1 MKRIVILV
9 VSILLA
15 LGVRA
20 QQYQQ
25 LLSGGSFDSKSIPV
39 GWKEEGDEKQKWAYI
54 EGREKFDKDP
64 DNHPV
69 SADIRNT
76 MPSAPKESR
85 YFAYYF
91 YMVQSTGGGY
101 STLIT
106 PMISYKGLS
115 VKNPVLSFWWSA
127 SAYMGDWTSELKV
140 LYRLG
145 PRDEWKELRVFQR
158 ENGDNIQLDGVWSF
172 EELSLPTKYNGNDI
186 SEIQLGFKATFVD
199 GAAVLA
205 LDAIKV
211 ENRAEIPRTLERVS
225 VWSTGNTCPSGTDVN
240 PIAGVRLGIGGNSNE
255 LTLQDVQFNYT
266 GTSLDDV
273 SNFRLYYTRDSLFDS
288 ENCIATSATTISG
301 NSIIFKGVNAVTNE
315 FSRCFIWLCA
325 DVKAGVKH
333 GNIISVSMPA
343 GGVKAV
349 SQKGG
354 TFSLPLTPQTP
365 SGECRVAES
374 LFATGF
380 EEGLPSK
387 WKQSGE
393 SLITSQTATPDWMV
407 GVPGGSGLN
416 DPKYAYA
423 GSKILA
429 TNLNGNYTNNIKHRV
444 KTSKFGVSY
453 YKDVKLHYQR
463 ILSLNHMDQALIIVP
478 EIKNAAGIMGDT
490 IYSNASSLMSDPKWT
505 TTELPIERAY
515 RNKDSISL
523 EFQLFSVKN
532 TNSPTPGGWNIDN
545 FAITGDRIDIDAAVL
560 SIGDFGNCGLSLAPT
575 TIATT
580 VRNNGYDNISNIK
593 LGYSIDN
600 GRTWTYKVFSG
611 DLLKSARNNG
621 NTPEERTYSFDPV
634 QLTIGQKQ
642 IIVKAFVDGD
652 EDESNDSQSTNLF
665 VFPSLSGQEDYVA
678 NFATTSGNMYAGG
691 TRSSWV
697 YSTDTHLKQEKL
709 TGWVTRPNGYY
720 NNSESSYIESP
731 CYDLTD
737 FGSPVFTFTYAM
749 DLHPSGGDKLT
760 VKYSTDGGDNWLAVN
775 SSTIY
780 SKNWYGT
787 WTKDHNNTAK
797 AHLDTSY
804 TLVDLNGVSN
814 LHNVKFRICF
824 ESNASDTSGGVLIG
838 SMSLTPIP
846 YQIEARIKSPV
857 SDCNIGVVP
866 VTFTI
871 ENKGRRTLA
880 AGLRIPTFIR
890 IDGGT
895 NFDTLVI
902 PTSIDPGKSLDVS
915 TIKRYDFNRKNDY
928 TLGARILLEPSI
940 TGHIYIGRNKQG
952 GGSDLNVSVLGAT
965 QFTLGNDIGTTA
977 PDKITVTASVVNNNP
992 EYTWYKY
999 VYDKNDPTANPDT
1012 ATWPKPWDS
1021 KWKKITGAASNK
1033 LNPGALNATEYGM
1046 IRVVAET
1053 QSLPQIDGNT
1063 CKYEDIVLVL
1073 NSNQDVAIDDND
1085 ITVSLSPSEY
1095 NSCFHDGEVEVST
1108 QIQFVKGERFVVDTL
1123 PIGLDINGER
1133 VALEYVKLT
1142 SEWTSM
1148 QGENVTE
1155 KITYVFKKKLDLS
1168 ARGEYNIKAYVLLA
1182 SDIDRSND
1190 SSAVI
1195 KIHTLGRPGAELNV
1209 GNELSIS
1216 PASGHILI
1224 VNEHDIPSAS
1234 TQFQWSMSVDG
1245 SSWTNIAG
1253 EDNQSFAIPDNRTMY
1268 YKVSVVDNACGA
1280 SEDIVFVNTLDVS
1293 VVDIK
1298 YPSDTICYSDETD
1311 NIVVTVR
1318 NNSDDAL
1325 KVGTLVIVK
1334 AELNNGTKLEQPVTL
1349 SEKIQGN
1356 STLDVFLTAP
1366 VLFEMGEGIVEASV
1380 DMAGDV
1386 NSLNDR
1392 ISKRLVVVP
1401 PPTVSMPID
1410 TLIMGFTENTEY
1422 TIMPTT
1428 SLNVVSY
1435 QWNDENGKPVDDA
1448 TGVSTNRD
1456 FKIKGLPLKK
1466 YVLTVSNGF
1475 CEASDSIVI
1484 ISQDISIAILSPE
1497 DTCAWRMAGNVYPVK
1512 VQIINS
1518 GSDLEAG
1525 ISVRLLGEADI
1536 DGAKTSLAHTVN
1548 FSEPFLSGE
1557 VKEVTMPQMLRLR
1570 GADFVQVSLTAFP
1583 EGFDDADESNNSAL
1597 RSAFALGFPS
1607 VDFMPAP
1614 YTSILDNNITLNV
1627 VGRWMDY
1634 YWYLAS
1640 DNLSK
1645 EDKWIGPAEK
1655 AIGRDSA
1662 LVVGDT
1668 LKQATIAI
1676 YATNYGGCSGTRTQE
1691 VFFHT
1696 HDLAITQ
1703 LIEPISACSMPDK
1716 SVVKVRVENVGD
1728 YTMNKLDTI
1737 LLSVRVGTGEWI
1749 VDTMVID
1756 SDDGFAP
1763 GQHIDFALG
1772 TSNPGVYSSLAQKAK
1787 TIDLSNPNDYTITTR
1802 VKTAYDR
1809 QPDNDEREDLV
1820 MHYQPINLS
1829 WPDRHNGCKGTE
1841 YTYDVEADASGL
1853 YANLGT
1859 PTYLWSTGART
1870 AKVTLTEG
1878 SDIFQDKE
1886 VEYTVNIVN
1895 GVGCS
1900 RSTSFK
1906 ITYLALPEASIIDVN
1921 GDPMNGSVDICAGDQ
1936 LYIGSGSA
1944 HEYLWNTGATTA
1956 NIFATESGS
1965 YIVTVK
1971 NASGCTNSDSV
1982 RVVKHE
1988 LPYIH
1993 MGEVT
1998 ALCDGNALPLDAG
2011 DAAEYVWI
2019 LPSGAPVY
2027 ERNVVATE
2035 AGMYIANIK
2044 DHFGCQ
2050 NADTVNLEV
2059 IPSPTDVKILN
2070 ATDLTECPG
2079 VEVYLNV
2086 TSKGGTRYKWS
2097 TGEVSQNINVKS
2109 DTDQS
2114 YTVTVGNDHGCTQ
2127 SASINVKRYPAE
2139 KVRIETVCKD
2149 NDKYGLKVY
2158 NVANKYEWSGMSQTG
2173 AEIEAEKGR
2182 TYSVTITDGNNCK
2195 HTGSAMVQ
2203 NPSVSISL
2211 GAPLCE
2217 GASTQLNSSITDA
2230 KSYTWTGVEASGATA
2245 TISNGGTY
2253 GLSVVTRDNCTSTPA
2268 SITVDVRPAP
2278 KPTISVSGGQMT
2290 VGGGTFSSVVWNTGE
2305 TTPSIRV
2312 SKVGTYT
2319 VTVTNADGCK
2329 AEASST
2335 YTWLAPVVESLEAN
2349 VVAYPNPTSNQL
2361 NVRIEASQA
2370 AAYTLTLYS
2379 SIGEAVWTRIVQVD
2393 AIHEE
2398 VIDVQHLPAGFYLLR
2413 VSEGQRATVLKI
2425 AVE

>member
-1 MKRIVILV
+1 MERQ
-9 VSILLA
+9 SIKSVLLA
-15 LGVRA
+15 FGFVMCGFVMQA
-20 QQYQQ
+20 QNIEV
-25 LLSGGSFDSKSIPV
+25 LLNESFEMKSTPE
-39 GWKEEGDEKQKWAYI
+39 GWKEEMNGPNRGWGFYRVGTVKPFGTEDLPLGAVHGEWY
-54 EGREKFDKDP
+54 
-64 DNHPV
+64 
-69 SADIRNT
+69 
-76 MPSAPKESR
+76 
-85 YFAYYF
+85 AYYYYESPGF
-91 YMVQSTGGGY
+91 NSR
-101 STLIT
+101 LIT
-106 PMISYKGLS
+106 PFINLEGRK
-115 VKNPVLSFWWSA
+115 KPVLSFSYCAPEFLA
-127 SAYMGDWTSELKV
+127 SMPFKFRVEYRTDPKGSWT
-140 LYRLG
+140 
-145 PRDEWKELRVFQR
+145 ELRTYQEESVNWKKEELLLPSQR
-158 ENGDNIQLDGVWSF
+158 IQLAFWVES
-172 EELSLPTKYNGNDI
+172 
-186 SEIQLGFKATFVD
+186 VD
-199 GAAVLA
+199 NAGGLA
-205 LDAIKV
+205 LDNVRV
-211 ENRAEIPRTLERVS
+211 ENRDLKPRKLTQ
-225 VWSTGNTCPSGTDVN
+225 VN
-240 PIAGVRLGIGGNSNE
+240 LWNVDGGFPTKIKSEPIAGVRLMVDGNNE
-255 LTLQDVQFNYT
+255 GLELQSVQFEYS
-266 GTSLDDV
+266 GDDIGDIERFSL
-273 SNFRLYYTRDSLFDS
+273 FYTRDSIFLP
-288 ENCIATSATTISG
+288 EKCIAASANILSQNIVFSG
-301 NSIIFKGVNAVTNE
+301 LTQQLDMGKN
-315 FSRCFIWLCA
+315 FIWLCG
-325 DVKAGVKH
+325 DVKEGAQHGHRVGV
-333 GNIISVSMPA
+333 NLPA
-343 GGVKAV
+343 GGIKAKSEKAATATV
-349 SQKGG
+349 
-354 TFSLPLTPQTP
+354 LPLQAQVQA
-365 SGECRVAES
+365 GKGRIEES
-374 LFATGF
+374 LLTTGF
-380 EEGLPSK
+380 EQGLPEGWSVR
-387 WKQSGE
+387 GVR
-393 SLITSQTATPDWMV
+393 LGDNTVVTSDWEV
-407 GVPGGSGLN
+407 GVPGGGGGN
-416 DPKYAYA
+416 APKKAYE
-423 GSKILA
+423 GNQILA
-429 TNLNGNYTNNIKHRV
+429 TRLNGNYTNDIVHSV
-444 KTSKFGVSY
+444 TVPKTDVTY
-453 YKDVKLHYQR
+453 YKDVKLSFVNQ
-463 ILSLNHMDQALIIVP
+463 LNLVFGD
-478 EIKNAAGIMGDT
+478 NAMVVSPDIRNAYGTLGDT
-490 IYSNASSLMSDPKWT
+490 IFSVNSASDSRWNRLVRP
-505 TTELPIERAY
+505 LERAE
-515 RNKDSISL
+515 RSKEKVGFTL
-523 EFQLFSVKN
+523 QLASAP
-532 TNSPTPGGWNIDN
+532 NSSASPPDGWSIDN
-545 FAITGDRIDIDAAVL
+545 FALTGNRIDYDLGVVR
-560 SIGDFGNCGLSLAPT
+560 IGDFDKCGLAKVGNLTPISVW
-575 TIATT
+575 
-580 VRNNGYDNISNIK
+580 VRNYGYNDVNSVK
-593 LGYSIDN
+593 LGFSLDN
-600 GRTWTYKVFSG
+600 GRTWTYQTFSQT
-611 DLLKSARNNG
+611 LKSPRNTSN
-621 NTPEERTYSFDPV
+621 EAEIEKEFIFDPV
-634 QLTIGQKQ
+634 QFTHGQKQ
-642 IIVKAFVDGD
+642 IIVKVFLDDD
-652 EDESNDSQSTNLF
+652 EDDTNDAQRLNLF
-665 VFPSLSGQEDYVA
+665 VFPSLSGQSDYLA
-678 NFATTSGNMYAGG
+678 NFATTNGNMYTSG

-697 YSTDTHLKQEKL
+697 FGVDTLIMGKRAS
-709 TGWVTRPNGYY
+709 GWTTRANGYY
-720 NNSESSYIESP
+720 NNSEDSYLETP
-731 CYDLTD
+731 CYDLT
-737 FGSPVFTFTYAM
+737 GMQYPVFSFTYALHLKDGDM
-749 DLHPSGGDKLT
+749 LKVQYSSDDGETWQDLKLRT
-760 VKYSTDGGDNWLAVN
+760 MYNQNWQNDG
-775 SSTIY
+775 
-780 SKNWYGT
+780 
-787 WTKDHNNTAK
+787 WTSANNTNVETT
-797 AHLDTSY
+797 AHTVLKENEGTIKFRFKFVSNAQDTS
-804 TLVDLNGVSN
+804 L
-814 LHNVKFRICF
+814 
-824 ESNASDTSGGVLIG
+824 GVLIT
-838 SMSLTPIP
+838 SMNISPLP
-846 YQIEARIKSPV
+846 YNIKATILSPK
-857 SDCNIGVVP
+857 SGCNIGVQPISFEIKNVGYR
-866 VTFTI
+866 TI
-871 ENKGRRTLA
+871 KQ
-880 AGLRIPTFIR
+880 GLRIPTFIR

-902 PTSIDPGKSLDVS
+902 SEDIGRNGVLVVNSLKS
-915 TIKRYDFNRKNDY
+915 YDFSKKNKY
-928 TLGARILLEPSI
+928 TLGAQIRIQPGWNGFVDIAAKDIEEFGNP
-940 TGHIYIGRNKQG
+940 R
-952 GGSDLNVSVLGAT
+952 
-965 QFTLGNDIGTTA
+965 FTLGSDIGTSDPSKLGSQLA
-977 PDKITVTASVVNNNP
+977 VVASDFP
-992 EYTWYKY
+992 YTNATSYSWSKRTYRTGSEPSNL
-999 VYDKNDPTANPDT
+999 DDPDT
-1012 ATWPKPWDS
+1012 WPGDWVAIGSGNNQLP
-1021 KWKKITGAASNK
+1021 TGAFASDEF
-1033 LNPGALNATEYGM
+1033 GI
-1046 IRVVAET
+1046 IRVCVAN
-1053 QSLPQIDGNT
+1053 SKG
-1063 CKYEDIVLVL
+1063 CKDTAFVRVL
-1073 NSNQDVAIDDND
+1073 NSNQDIGIDAND
-1085 ITVSLSPSEY
+1085 ISVNIAESSY
-1095 NSCFHDGEVEVST
+1095 ISCFHDEEVVVTAQVSY
-1108 QIQFVKGERFVVDTL
+1108 FAGDPFASVDVI
-1123 PIGLDINGER
+1123 PIGLEVNGEE
-1133 VALEYVKLT
+1133 VALEYFTLT
-1142 SEWTSM
+1142 DEWKAGSK
-1148 QGENVTE
+1148 EN
-1155 KITYVFKKKLDLS
+1155 KITHAFKSIDLS
-1168 ARGEYNIKAYVLLA
+1168 ARGEYKIRVYTLLA
-1182 SDIDRSND
+1182 SDIDRTND
-1190 SSAVI
+1190 SSKVI
-1195 KIHTLGRPGAELNV
+1195 TIVTHGRPGVEIQANGMAV
-1209 GNELSIS
+1209 ADTVTAS
-1216 PASGHILI
+1216 PAKGIQLQAITS
-1224 VNEHDIPSAS
+1224 S
-1234 TQFQWSMSVDG
+1234 TYSPTYRWDVSVDG
-1245 SSWTNIAG
+1245 NSWIPGGTESIYV
-1253 EDNQSFAIPDNRTMY
+1253 IPDNRSVY
-1268 YKVSVVDNACGA
+1268 YRATVEDSYQCGESVASVYVSTKDIGVYYVSTTDIDPQKQMLPKDTVCYSESGSIIRAIIRNYSDDTYPVGSTFDVVAETPSGRQ
-1280 SEDIVFVNTLDVS
+1280 EQVVTLGQELLGMGDVYVEFPQPVYLEEGETRVEVAVQVAGDVS
-1293 VVDIK
+1293 V
-1298 YPSDTICYSDETD
+1298 
-1311 NIVVTVR
+1311 
-1318 NNSDDAL
+1318 
-1325 KVGTLVIVK
+1325 
-1334 AELNNGTKLEQPVTL
+1334 
-1349 SEKIQGN
+1349 
-1356 STLDVFLTAP
+1356 
-1366 VLFEMGEGIVEASV
+1366 
-1380 DMAGDV
+1380 
-1386 NSLNDR
+1386 LNDR
-1392 ISKRLVVVP
+1392 YSKEVLTIP

-1410 TLIMGFTENTEY
+1410 TLIMGFTENTVH

-1428 SLNVVSY
+1428 SLNVISY
-1435 QWNDENGKPVDDA
+1435 QWSDENGNPVVDA

-1456 FKIKGLPLKK
+1456 FNIKGLPLKK

-1597 RSAFALGFPS
+1597 HSAFALGFPS

-1737 LLSVRVGTGEWI
+1737 LLSVRVGTGDWI

-1756 SDDGFAP
+1756 SDNGFAP
-1763 GQHIDFALG
+1763 GQHIDFAFG
-1772 TSNPGVYSSLAQKAK
+1772 TSNPGVYSSIAKKSK
-1787 TIDLSNPNDYTITTR
+1787 TIDLSIPNDYTITTR
-1802 VKTAYDR
+1802 LKTAYDR

-1853 YANLGT
+1853 YTNLGT

-1921 GDPMNGSVDICAGDQ
+1921 GDPMNGPVDICAGDQ

-1971 NASGCTNSDSV
+1971 NVSGCTNSDSV

-2217 GASTQLNSSITDA
+2217 GGSTQLKSSITDA
-2230 KSYTWTGVEASGATA
+2230 KSYTWTGVEASGASA
-2245 TISNGGTY
+2245 TINNGGTY

-2335 YTWLAPVVESLEAN
+2335 YTWLAPVAESLEAN